1 MRNVIIVAG
10 HAIVHDLEHVA
21 QDAGWYLFDFQRG
34 EPERY
39 IGHIRRAVEEAAADS
54 AALLVFSG
62 GPTRKEAGPRT
73 EALSYWLVAE
83 HFNWFGHAAVRDRAY
98 LEDFARDSFENLLF
112 GICRHRE
119 IAGRLPEQV
128 TLVSWKFKRARFED
142 LHREAI
148 GWPRERFRYVGANDP
163 EEIMRAL
170 ASEQRAHAKYIDD
183 PYSLGEEFRAK
194 KQARNPF
201 HRQHGY
207 AISCPEMFTEDKPW
221 G

>member
-1 MRNVIIVAG
+1 MR
-10 HAIVHDLEHVA
+10 E
-21 QDAGWYLFDFQRG
+21 
-34 EPERY
+34 
-39 IGHIRRAVEEAAADS
+39 
-54 AALLVFSG
+54 
-62 GPTRKEAGPRT
+62 
-73 EALSYWLVAE
+73 
-83 HFNWFGHAAVRDRAY
+83 RAY

-119 IAGRLPEQV
+119 IVGRLPEQV
-128 TLVSWKFKRARFED
+128 TLVSWKFKRARFEN

-163 EEIMRAL
+163 EEIQQAET
-170 ASEQRAHAKYIDD
+170 SEAQSCAKYRED

-194 KQARNPF
+194 KQARNPV

-221 G
+221 R